1 MLSSN
6 AMTLVKMLE
15 NLPDTEQKQV
25 LEHVRA
31 YIAEL
36 QDDSAWESSFAKT
49 ETNLVA
55 AARRAKEEIKSGKA
69 EPFDLNRL

>member
-15 NLPDTEQKQV
+15 SLPEAEQKQV

-36 QDDSAWESSFAKT
+36 QDDAAWEQSFTKSKAS
-49 ETNLVA
+49 LIA
-55 AARRAKEEIKSGKA
+55 AARRAKEEIRAGKA
-69 EPFDLNRL
+69 EPFDVSRL